1 MELVNVVCVYWG
13 NKYSPDYVSK
23 LYNMVKRNLSIPFR
37 FIVYTDHPSQTLAH
51 EKNDF
56 RNNQIPDYQ
65 TRKLPFTNY
74 DGWWN
79 KLTLFSPEADLKGTC
94 LYFDLDVVI
103 LDNIDDMALFG
114 KEDTFGVINDFNPAS
129 SVYNSSI
136 MKFNNITA
144 EHIWTSFKKDETNMM
159 RHHGDQQV
167 MSHFIK
173 STPHCKV
180 MPDEW
185 TFSYK
190 WFSREAPRIDKSQWT
205 FDQKPNAKVC
215 VFHGL
220 PNPHESTKKWV
231 QDNWK

>member
-13 NKYSPDYVSK
+13 NKYSPDYVNK
-23 LYNMVKRNLSIPFR
+23 LYNMVKRNLTVPHQ
-37 FIVYTDHPSQTLAH
+37 FICYTDHPSLNFSDGIIT
-51 EKNDF
+51 KG
-56 RNNQIPDYQ
+56 
-65 TRKLPFTNY
+65 LPFDQY
-74 DGWWN
+74 EGWWN

-205 FDQKPNAKVC
+205 FNQKPNAKVC